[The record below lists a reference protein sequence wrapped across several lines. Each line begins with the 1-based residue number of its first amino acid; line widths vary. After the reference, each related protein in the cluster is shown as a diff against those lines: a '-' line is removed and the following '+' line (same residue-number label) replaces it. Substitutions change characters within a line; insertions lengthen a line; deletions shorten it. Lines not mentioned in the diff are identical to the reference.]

1 MTASKASHSPDQH
14 PSDGVLLALHD
25 GESGGTLD
33 VHRVHVGQCADCQL
47 RLKAIRNHSTT
58 VRRALAAIVVPPLD
72 TDAVRRQLAATHAA
86 VVVPLWRRPATLAAS
101 VLIVVTA
108 VTAAASPLRHWV
120 VEHLSG
126 STTRAVV
133 PRRSSASAESQRP
146 VSGSTVSFAAVGSEF
161 IVRLDSLPAA
171 GELTVER
178 ATTDKISARV
188 SAGIGT
194 GGDAMVVL
202 PGELL
207 LRNTASSRASYTL
220 SLPRDIARLRVIVA
234 GRAVFDG
241 SPPKEVK
248 LTR

>member
-1 MTASKASHSPDQH
+1 VTASNASHSPDRH

-33 VHRVHVGQCADCQL
+33 ADRVHVDHCADCQT
-47 RLKAIRNHSTT
+47 RLAAIQNNSAT
-58 VRRALAAIVVPPLD
+58 VRQALAAIVVPPLD
-72 TDAVRRQLAATHAA
+72 TDAVRRQLAATHATR
-86 VVVPLWRRPATLAAS
+86 VVPLWRWPATLAAS
-101 VLIVVTA
+101 VLIVATA
-108 VTAAASPLRHWV
+108 MTAAAGPLRHWIAEHMSRSNGRATV
-120 VEHLSG
+120 VRPS
-126 STTRAVV
+126 STSV
-133 PRRSSASAESQRP
+133 ESQRP
-146 VSGSTVSFAAVGSEF
+146 VSGSTVSFAVVGSEF
-161 IVRLDSLPAA
+161 LVRLDSLPAA
-171 GELTVER
+171 GELTIER
-178 ATTDKISARV
+178 VTTDKISARV
-188 SAGIGT
+188 SAGVGT

-220 SLPRDIARLRVIVA
+220 ALPHEVVRLRVIVA